1 MGAADGTAFND
12 GSVRVLDHGYV
23 MLVDD
28 WGSDERIVE
37 AARMTTGKGFLG
49 WGPVRICKHCKRNAE
64 ELGPVGMWQHC
75 SAVMDLH
82 DWEEKPGDERLLR
95 YLWKNKHHTPFEMA
109 GATFEVQA
117 PIMVFRQW
125 FTHRTQSRNEH
136 SARYG
141 ELPALDYLPE
151 AARLAA
157 EPAGNRQAA
166 GVAPFD
172 AEGAA
177 AWLKLLADHYADAQD
192 LYQLGLR
199 YGVPKELARLPLTV
213 ARYSK
218 MRVSANLR
226 NWLHFLGLRCDTHA
240 QWEIRQYADEI
251 ARQLAELFPR
261 TLALWQEGR

>member
-1 MGAADGTAFND
+1 MT
-12 GSVRVLDHGYV
+12 RVLDHGYV
-23 MLVDD
+23 ELVEH

-37 AARMTTGKGFLG
+37 AARMSTGKGFLR
-49 WGPVRICKHCKRNAE
+49 WGPKPCPRCEDRAVIGPEDPCSLCKNAGTV
-64 ELGPVGMWQHC
+64 L
-75 SAVMDLH
+75 
-82 DWEEKPGDERLLR
+82 GDEKLLR
-95 YLWKNKHHTPFEMA
+95 YLWVNRHHTPFEMA

-117 PIMVFRQW
+117 PIFVLRQW

-151 AARLAA
+151 ADRLSADA
-157 EPAGNRQAA
+157 AGNRQAQ
-166 GVAPFD
+166 GTHPFD
-172 AEGAA
+172 PEGAA

-226 NWLHFLGLRCDTHA
+226 NWLHFLGLRCDQHA
-240 QWEIRQYADEI
+240 QWEIRQFANEI
-251 ARQLAELFPR
+251 AVQLAGLFPR
-261 TLALWQEGR
+261 TLMLWNEGRR